1 MPTLAPPNH
10 LNDQSMPSCLE
21 RKRRVGRS
29 AAVVAQ
35 NRSSQ
40 GTGERVGLAFNDMNA
55 FPALL
60 ESCSRVLKATASG
73 NVATADVVS
82 GIESDIA
89 LTIAVLRLANS
100 HEHGRGR
107 VESVVNA
114 VGLLRPRSIQALAS
128 QTETF
133 DFFERGAGWG
143 SAPES
148 FRVHALATQRIAN
161 KIASTVGY
169 ESRDRLAV
177 TSLLHDI
184 GKLVLIRAYPGYPSQ
199 IIRGTRSLTERTR
212 RERAELGLDHASIG
226 GVLIRR
232 WGLPASLSS
241 SIEEHH
247 NPEAEGEAAIIRL
260 ADMLAHHE
268 QGSSV
273 SPLEL
278 LDSARGVGIGQ
289 EELRCLMYELPSGSS
304 QRQIPTD
311 PCPLSGQ
318 ELRVLQ
324 GLAKGLVYR
333 EIAQDLG
340 LSTSTIRS
348 HLHNIYRKLDVI
360 DRAQAVLF
368 ASERGWL

>member
-1 MPTLAPPNH
+1 MPALAPPIE
-10 LNDQSMPSCLE
+10 LNDQTRPTCLDT
-21 RKRRVGRS
+21 KGRVGAS
-29 AAVVAQ
+29 APGAA
-35 NRSSQ
+35 RSSQ
-40 GTGERVGLAFNDMNA
+40 GTGERVSMAFNELNA

-60 ESCSRVLKATASG
+60 ESRNRVLAATACG

-82 GIESDIA
+82 AIESDMA
-89 LTIAVLRLANS
+89 LSVAVLRLANTR
-100 HEHGRGR
+100 EHGRGR

-114 VGLLRPRSIQALAS
+114 VGLLRARSIQALAS
-128 QTETF
+128 QAKTF
-133 DFFERGAGWG
+133 DFFERVAGWG
-143 SAPES
+143 TAPEN
-148 FRVHALATQRIAN
+148 FRVHALATQRVAD
-161 KIASTVGY
+161 KIASTVSY
-169 ESRDRLAV
+169 ENRDRLAV

-199 IIRGTRSLTERTR
+199 IIRDTRTLTERTR
-212 RERAELGLDHASIG
+212 RERAELGLDHAAVG

-232 WGLPASLSS
+232 WGLPASIATA
-241 SIEEHH
+241 IEGHH

-268 QGSSV
+268 QGTRV

-278 LDSARGVGIGQ
+278 LDSARAVGFGQ
-289 EELRCLMYELPSGSS
+289 EDLRRLMYELPGGSS

-324 GLAKGLVYR
+324 ELAKGLVYR